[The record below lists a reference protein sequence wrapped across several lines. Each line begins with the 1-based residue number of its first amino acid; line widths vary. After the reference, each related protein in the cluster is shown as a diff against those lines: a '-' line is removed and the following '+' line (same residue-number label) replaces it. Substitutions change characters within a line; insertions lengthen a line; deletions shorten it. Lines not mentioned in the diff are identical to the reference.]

1 MVRCAGGLEDV
12 TPRAGAGINQ
22 RRIAQF
28 LPGGQ
33 IAFTPFTLDVRR
45 KGSADVRS
53 FIPAQSK
60 PMKVFDDGITK
71 LSPASIPIQIF
82 DPENEPSAS
91 LSSAFLRTPKRYGVP
106 DVQITSR

>member
-1 MVRCAGGLEDV
+1 
-12 TPRAGAGINQ
+12 
-22 RRIAQF
+22 
-28 LPGGQ
+28 
-33 IAFTPFTLDVRR
+33 
-45 KGSADVRS
+45 
-53 FIPAQSK
+53 
-60 PMKVFDDGITK
+60 MKVFDDGITK